1 MGVSKENGRAM
12 KSQMTEYSNRM
23 FMRSGMFCRLA
34 FMLTF
39 VFPFVGQG
47 GWLASYSSRGV
58 DCYADGTPVA
68 DGECYALV
76 FTKQGCEFSGFKADG
91 SLVNPQNDSVA
102 LLMPLAENGRC
113 PLVTLKLDEN
123 YMLDHANDS
132 KAVYLLD
139 TRRADGVPAGTD
151 GSRPLRVN
159 RYSRLPDSSLSVKQ
173 TSQRVGP
180 GLMAAGAST
189 SGSVILKADSA
200 ADQRDVPKPVI
211 TSVRVED
218 GVMIIRARETV
229 DYVTYGVLGGAD
241 PAVLTESVAERP
253 QDGETALEREIELRV
268 PVTEKAKF
276 ARVADRVTIENREL
290 SVQ

>member
-1 MGVSKENGRAM
+1 
-12 KSQMTEYSNRM
+12 
-23 FMRSGMFCRLA
+23 MRNGMFCRLA
-34 FMLTF
+34 FMLTL
-39 VFPFVGQG
+39 VFPFVGQSA
-47 GWLASYSSRGV
+47 WLASYSSKGV

-113 PLVTLKLDEN
+113 PLVTMKLEEN
-123 YMLDHANDS
+123 FMLGHASDS

-151 GSRPLRVN
+151 GLRPLRVN
-159 RYSRLPDSSLSVKQ
+159 RYSRVPDSSLTVKQ

-180 GLMAAGAST
+180 GLLAAGEGV
-189 SGSVILKADSA
+189 SGAVILKADSA
-200 ADQRDVPKPVI
+200 ADRKDVPKPVI
-211 TSVRVED
+211 TSVRVEN
-218 GVMIIRARETV
+218 GVMVIRARETV
-229 DYVTYGVLGGAD
+229 DYVTYGVLGGSD

-253 QDGETALEREIELRV
+253 QDGETAREREIELRV
-268 PVTEKAKF
+268 PATEKAKF
-276 ARVADRVTIENREL
+276 ARVADRVTIENREHAAE
-290 SVQ
+290 